1 VKANLAA
8 RAAELMAGR
17 VPFAHATV
25 VRAQVPTS
33 ARPGD
38 AAIVHP
44 DGTFEGFV
52 GGHCATGSV
61 RTAALEALETGESVL
76 LRILPDESSDFP
88 ESAGATVVV
97 NPCLSGGALEIFVEP
112 VLPSPLLC
120 VMGDTPIADALET
133 LGEPLGF
140 LVERSSDVP
149 DGALAVLIAS
159 HGGEESAAIR
169 AALDA
174 GVDFVGLVASPT
186 RGKAVLA
193 ELDLTDAELG
203 RVHTPV
209 GLDIGSRT
217 AAEIAL
223 SILAQIVQAVRRHG
237 LRAADGGART
247 PPPRQAVDPICGMT
261 VTIGPDTP
269 HVEVDGIDY
278 WFCNPGCR
286 DRFLE
291 AR

>member
-1 VKANLAA
+1 
-8 RAAELMAGR
+8 MAGR

-38 AAIVHP
+38 AAIVHV

-61 RTAALEALETGESVL
+61 RTAAMEALETGESVL
-76 LRILPDESSDFP
+76 LRILPEEDTDFP
-88 ESAGATVVV
+88 ASSGATVVV

-120 VMGDTPIADALET
+120 VIGETPIAEALVT

-140 LVERSSDVP
+140 LVEQSSDVP

-169 AALDA
+169 AALDKQ
-174 GVDFVGLVASPT
+174 VDFVGLVASPT

-193 ELDLTDAELG
+193 ELDLTDAELN

-223 SILAQIVQAVRRHG
+223 SILAQIVHAVRREG
-237 LRAADGGART
+237 LRAPESEAST
-247 PPPRQAVDPICGMT
+247 PPPHQAVDPVCGMT

-269 HVEVDGIDY
+269 HVEVEGVDY
-278 WFCNPGCR
+278 WFCNPGCH
-286 DRFLE
+286 DRFVE
-291 AR
+291 ARGR